1 MPDES
6 DISLERLEPAHARIL
21 YEELKNP
28 SLYTF
33 IPQNPPE
40 TVKFLES
47 TYVRLASGRSP
58 DGRERWLNWAVCSA
72 KEKAFVGTVQATVY
86 EDRTADIA
94 YAIFEQYWRRGYA
107 TQACRL
113 MIDCLHRSH
122 DAIRIEAL
130 VDTRNAASIAL
141 LEKLEFSRI
150 ALVMQADNFKG
161 ASSDEYR
168 FRLEIR

>member
-1 MPDES
+1 MPGENDINLES
-6 DISLERLEPAHARIL
+6 LEPAHARIL
-21 YEELKNP
+21 YEQLRNP

-33 IPQNPPE
+33 IPGPPPE
-40 TVKFLES
+40 TLETLES

-58 DGRERWLNWAVCSA
+58 DGRERWLNWVVYSA

-94 YAIFEQYWRRGYA
+94 YTIFEQYWHRGYA

-113 MIDCLHRSH
+113 MIDYLRKSH
-122 DAIRIEAL
+122 DVIEAL
-130 VDTRNAASIAL
+130 VDTHNAASIAL
-141 LEKLEFSRI
+141 LETLEFSRV
-150 ALVMQADNFKG
+150 ALIMHADSFKG

-168 FRLEIR
+168 YRHEV